1 VHILFD
7 TTMMLMSPL
16 WTQPS
21 GVDRVVFAHARH
33 WAALP
38 PSSVTLVARTPQ
50 GQLTALPDQ
59 AGRAFIAAAQES
71 IAAGRRGAIPWLRA
85 QAAARM
91 LGHLLGEG
99 RLRLRRVL
107 DATQGHGAVLINA
120 SGHMLLAPR
129 AVAKAKGKG
138 ARFVPL
144 LHDNLPLSH
153 PEYSPPNGAAQQKAR
168 MALVSAMADGA
179 LAVSAASAQECR
191 RYLAAQGLRVP
202 RFAVAHPGL
211 DLHAVHPGSPPI
223 RHRPWCVM
231 LSNIA
236 PRKNHLLMLQIW
248 KEAFADR
255 PDAPDLVIIGRR
267 GWENTTTF
275 AMLDRVDWQGRVLEL
290 GRLTDAAAVPWIR
303 GARALLFP
311 SIAEGYGIPLA
322 EALAMGVPVLAS
334 DIPAFRELGA
344 GVPDYLHPLDGPGW
358 RDAILAMSAENSPM
372 RAAQLERM
380 QNWRAPDWSSHFAA
394 VERFLEEVVSG
405 SQEQADSTETG
416 QDDH

>member
-1 VHILFD
+1 
-7 TTMMLMSPL
+7 
-16 WTQPS
+16 
-21 GVDRVVFAHARH
+21 
-33 WAALP
+33 
-38 PSSVTLVARTPQ
+38 
-50 GQLTALPDQ
+50 
-59 AGRAFIAAAQES
+59 
-71 IAAGRRGAIPWLRA
+71 
-85 QAAARM
+85 
-91 LGHLLGEG
+91 
-99 RLRLRRVL
+99 
-107 DATQGHGAVLINA
+107 
-120 SGHMLLAPR
+120 
-129 AVAKAKGKG
+129 
-138 ARFVPL
+138 
-144 LHDNLPLSH
+144 
-153 PEYSPPNGAAQQKAR
+153 
-168 MALVSAMADGA
+168 
-179 LAVSAASAQECR
+179 
-191 RYLAAQGLRVP
+191 
-202 RFAVAHPGL
+202 
-211 DLHAVHPGSPPI
+211 
-223 RHRPWCVM
+223 
-231 LSNIA
+231 
-236 PRKNHLLMLQIW
+236 MLQIW

-372 RAAQLERM
+372 RAAQLERL

-405 SQEQADSTETG
+405 SQEQADSAETG
-416 QDDH
+416 QDEH